1 MKQYPCSLFIF
12 RRDLR
17 LHDNT
22 ALIDALKKSDTVI
35 VCFILDVEQIGDQN
49 SYKSENCIQFM
60 VESLADLYD
69 QLKKM
74 NGHLFIFSG
83 DPVKIIKNIYNHK
96 KYNALFVNKDYTPY
110 STARDNLLQ
119 GICRELSIDFH
130 AHHDLLLND
139 PDALV
144 TKTGKPYTI
153 FTPYFKSAL
162 ALPVKEPQAN
172 FYKNYFAGHLGQEAN
187 PRAILKDYNKKIFTS
202 GGRRNGLDL
211 LKQSA
216 HLRDYQK
223 TRDYPAITTTG
234 LSAHNK
240 FGTISIREEYYAFKN
255 KFGTTSALVR
265 QLYWRDF
272 YTQIAAHFP
281 HIFGHNFLKKYDQL
295 PWKNNHDDFKKWCTG
310 KTGFPLVD
318 AGMRQL
324 NETGWMHN
332 RVRMVVASFLTKD
345 LQIDWRWGEKYFA
358 QKLIDY
364 DPAVN
369 NGSWQWAAST
379 GCDPQPYFRIF
390 NPWLQQKKFDP
401 ECTYIKRWLPELS
414 NLSPKQIH
422 GLYSQTMAPHDYP
435 LPMVDHATESMQS
448 KRLFM
453 PLK

>member
-139 PDALV
+139 PDALM

-187 PRAILKDYNKKIFTS
+187 PRAILKDYNKKRCPFIF
-202 GGRRNGLDL
+202 
-211 LKQSA
+211 
-216 HLRDYQK
+216 
-223 TRDYPAITTTG
+223 
-234 LSAHNK
+234 LS
-240 FGTISIREEYYAFKN
+240 
-255 KFGTTSALVR
+255 
-265 QLYWRDF
+265 
-272 YTQIAAHFP
+272 
-281 HIFGHNFLKKYDQL
+281 
-295 PWKNNHDDFKKWCTG
+295 
-310 KTGFPLVD
+310 
-318 AGMRQL
+318 
-324 NETGWMHN
+324 
-332 RVRMVVASFLTKD
+332 
-345 LQIDWRWGEKYFA
+345 
-358 QKLIDY
+358 
-364 DPAVN
+364 
-369 NGSWQWAAST
+369 
-379 GCDPQPYFRIF
+379 
-390 NPWLQQKKFDP
+390 
-401 ECTYIKRWLPELS
+401 
-414 NLSPKQIH
+414 
-422 GLYSQTMAPHDYP
+422 
-435 LPMVDHATESMQS
+435 
-448 KRLFM
+448 
-453 PLK
+453 